1 MTRDVFE
8 LLVELT
14 IIRFTFLE
22 SSLYLVNQIRAIHLE
37 LRSLT
42 EYQGSFT
49 APCLLSRC
57 LPIVCHSIFS
67 VSPAARNGDDIG
79 T

>member
-22 SSLYLVNQIRAIHLE
+22 SSLYLVNQIRAIHRE

-57 LPIVCHSIFS
+57 LYL
-67 VSPAARNGDDIG
+67 
-79 T
+79 